1 VRSYSAFIRF
11 LIHTFKLGLPAVSLR
26 ETRICRIVVLH
37 NLMSKFDGIFFRAST
52 HWGVCIYITASG
64 ATYMLTLKFAF
75 AFVCVAGRAQASLH
89 AVRPPRMATLIA
101 PVT

>member
-1 VRSYSAFIRF
+1 VRTYSAFIHF
-11 LIHTFKLGLPAVSLR
+11 LIPTFKLELPAASLR

-37 NLMSKFDGIFFRAST
+37 NLMSKFDGIFLYAST
-52 HWGVCIYITASG
+52 HWGAHIYAAACGVTRVLI
-64 ATYMLTLKFAF
+64 MKFAF
-75 AFVCVAGRAQASLH
+75 ALVCVAGRAQASLH